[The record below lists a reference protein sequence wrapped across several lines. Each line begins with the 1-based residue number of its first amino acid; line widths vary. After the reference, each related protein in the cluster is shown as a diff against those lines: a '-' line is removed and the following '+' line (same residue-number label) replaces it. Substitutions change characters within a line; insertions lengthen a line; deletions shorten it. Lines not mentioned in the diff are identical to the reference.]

1 MADPWGGDKPR
12 QLFTC
17 RECGTYNDGTVEG
30 EYVIVWE
37 EDPKVR
43 RRFRLVRCLEC
54 EWPSLFVADPLMFV
68 SGELLEWDEM
78 ESKLL
83 YPTPS
88 KFLSPAIPESLRH
101 NMEEAQ
107 RCLDAFAYTAAA
119 IMARRAL
126 EVLASEFQI
135 KERSLAKAI
144 TKLRD
149 GKHIDERLF
158 LWADELRLAGNDAA
172 HEVTQGT
179 DEQTAR
185 DMFQLV
191 EAILDYVYVIQAR
204 YEKFKSRRTPP
215 EPPAAEEAPF

>member
-1 MADPWGGDKPR
+1 MENGGGDKPR

-17 RECGTYNDGTVEG
+17 RSCGTQNEGPVEG
-30 EYVIVWE
+30 EYRIVWE
-37 EDPKVR
+37 EDPSEQQR
-43 RRFRLVRCLEC
+43 IRLLRCLNC
-54 EWPSLFVADPLMFV
+54 DGPSLISSSLDRFWGQTEW
-68 SGELLEWDEM
+68 GEPTLLFPAPAKM
-78 ESKLL
+78 
-83 YPTPS
+83 
-88 KFLSPAIPESLRH
+88 LSLAIPESLRD

-126 EVLASEFQI
+126 EVLAAEFQI
-135 KERSLAKAI
+135 KERSLAKAVA
-144 TKLRD
+144 KLRD

-158 LWADELRLAGNDAA
+158 TWADELRLAGNHAA

-204 YEKFKSRRTPP
+204 YEEFKSRRTPP
-215 EPPAAEEAPF
+215 EAPAVEEAPF